1 MAARLDRG
9 LVIGPRV
16 AGLCIERYGRLP
28 INTVVMVELP
38 PSLPRDPSLGRVSL
52 PRPDTGKRKAQ
63 WKQERQGRRT

>member
-1 MAARLDRG
+1 MAAQLDRG

-28 INTVVMVELP
+28 INTVVVDQLP
-38 PSLPRDPSLGRVSL
+38 PTLQWPTLGMVSL
-52 PRPDTGKRKAQ
+52 PAPETGKRKAQ